1 VHIRPRE
8 RYDFE
13 EQIGEGATGT
23 VFRVWDRKTERRVA
37 LKLLTEVSAPS
48 LVRFK
53 EEFRNLAQVRHP
65 NVVRI
70 FELTSVDDL
79 WFYTMELIDGQ
90 ELMEYL
96 ALQEIEGS
104 LGPRP
109 TFEQIRTRRW
119 DSIYRTRTSPDTVI
133 ISAAEG
139 WSMLSRRYLRNLRI
153 ALRQLASGI
162 RAIHDVG
169 FVHRDVKPGNVVVTD
184 DGRVVLL
191 DFGLARPIDAGSRGG
206 DELSS
211 FAGTPGYMSPEQA
224 SRLPLNEASDWYS
237 LGIILYQALT
247 GTLPFTGSLFD
258 IIVAQQS
265 EEIRP
270 PSELVPDTPKDLDEL
285 CMGLL
290 QRLPEMRPSGE
301 EILEVLG
308 GEAFSYWIPDFRPE
322 GLKRG
327 SRFVGRE
334 PELETLHDCLAEAIS
349 TRSMKTVEVRGASGS
364 GKTVLLNQF
373 CDEARLVKDLLVLYG
388 RCFSAAT
395 VPYNAFDQIFDGIAR
410 HTAAIPVAELPPVP
424 ALLRRFPVFERD
436 DGFREEERTEGSI
449 HQETLR
455 MLEFLARERS
465 LIVVI
470 DDAQRSDE
478 ESLVLLESLVKDPG
492 SGRILLVVVHS
503 HEGRGHRLQEILE
516 GNQSAVVDLG
526 ALGLDELRQW
536 ARSFFPID
544 RVPDDDTLVGIL
556 QDTGGDAS
564 LTEQVLHAVA
574 HDGAP
579 ADTHVSL
586 IFERKLERLPASAT
600 RLLHVLAEALQ
611 PLEPRVA
618 LEGAGLDPKDDYPL
632 ILLRAE
638 RLARSR
644 FVGDDERVEIYHDT
658 IRDWIRGRRSVG
670 GE

>member
-1 VHIRPRE
+1 VQIPVGE

-13 EQIGEGATGT
+13 AKIGEGATGT

-37 LKLLTEVSAPS
+37 LKLLTTVSAPS

-53 EEFRNLAQVRHP
+53 EEFRNLAHVRHP

-70 FELTSVDDL
+70 FELTSANDL

-104 LGPRP
+104 LGPKP

-119 DSIYRTRTSPDTVI
+119 DSIYKTRTSPDTVI
-133 ISAAEG
+133 IPSAEV

-153 ALRQLASGI
+153 SLRQLASGI
-162 RAIHDVG
+162 RAIHGAG
-169 FVHRDVKPGNVVVTD
+169 FVHRDIKPGNVVVTD

-191 DFGLARPIDAGSRGG
+191 DFGLARPVSLGGG
-206 DELSS
+206 DESELSS

-237 LGIILYQALT
+237 LGVILYQALT
-247 GTLPFTGSLFD
+247 GTLPFTGSLFE

-265 EEIRP
+265 EVVQP

-290 QRLPEMRPSGE
+290 QRLPEDRPSGE
-301 EILEVLG
+301 AVLEVLG

-322 GLKRG
+322 GLKKG

-349 TRSMKTVEVRGASGS
+349 THSMKTVEVRGASGS
-364 GKTVLLNQF
+364 GKTMLINQF
-373 CDEARLVKDLLVLYG
+373 CDEARLVKGLLVLYG

-395 VPYNAFDQIFDGIAR
+395 VPFNAFDQIFDGMAR
-410 HTAAIPVAELPPVP
+410 HTATIPLAELPPVP
-424 ALLRRFPVFERD
+424 AMLRRFPVFERD
-436 DGFREEERTEGSI
+436 VVVAMEGEGEGSI
-449 HQETLR
+449 FEECLR

-465 LIVVI
+465 VIIVV
-470 DDAQRSDE
+470 DDAQRSDG
-478 ESLVLLESLVKDPG
+478 ESLSLLEALVNAPP
-492 SGRILLVVVHS
+492 SGKILLVVVHS
-503 HEGRGHRLQEILE
+503 HEGDGHKLQDILE
-516 GNQSAVVDLG
+516 RSRSASIDLG

-536 ARSFFPID
+536 ARSFFPVD
-544 RVPDDDTLVGIL
+544 RIPEDDRLIAML
-556 QDTGGDAS
+556 RDTGGDAS

-586 IFERKLERLPASAT
+586 IFGRKLERLPEGAT
-600 RLLHVLAEALQ
+600 RLLHVLAEARE
-611 PLEPRVA
+611 PLDPRTA
-618 LEGAGLDPKDDYPL
+618 LEHAGLDPHDDYPI

-644 FVGDDERVEIYHDT
+644 FLGNEERVEIYHDQ
-658 IRDWIRGRRSVG
+658 IRHWIERRR
-670 GE
+670 EK